1 MSDEIKKNSPSE
13 DVLQELEEELVV
25 EKPTTETP
33 AEAEVKEEAPAIEE
47 QSKEETKIKGEST
60 PQDESETVL
69 PEGEG
74 GSDKLPEETEGD
86 KSKEE
91 VTNGPNDTPV
101 EETPTDEEEL
111 PAEPETVKE
120 EVDVDAIRAELE
132 ELKAEKTEA
141 AEVEAL
147 GKENARVANEFNQ
160 LCQGLGKGLEE
171 AFEKYAIPTDKTIE
185 ELEKEDPAKAQ
196 LARNLTKQAND
207 IIEAAKKDAEAFLN
221 EKAHE
226 VVFKKADRL
235 LQKMDISEEEAPIV
249 AETFLDIIA
258 QAGIKDLHDD
268 LKAKLELAV
277 AKAKMV
283 VKAAGKT
290 VDVVK
295 TAADV
300 VKDHV
305 DKVAEKIEKVEEII
319 SDKKDT
325 SDKKDIPDKKD
336 EKIEEELTKP
346 ESPKVVE
353 EIDRAEF
360 EEGVGSKS
368 EPVSGINVDNV
379 LEKMAALPYKEQTKF
394 YKEHFELVEEALKKG
409 VR

>member
-1 MSDEIKKNSPSE
+1 MSDEIKK
-13 DVLQELEEELVV
+13 ELEEELVV
-25 EKPTTETP
+25 DKPAAETP
-33 AEAEVKEEAPAIEE
+33 AEAEVKKEAPAIEE
-47 QSKEETKIKGEST
+47 KQDVPTEPEGDKKVEEVEPKSEH
-60 PQDESETVL
+60 DEVL

-74 GSDKLPEETEGD
+74 NVDKLSEEAED
-86 KSKEE
+86 SKPKEE
-91 VTNGPNDTPV
+91 VADGPNDTPA
-101 EETPTDEEEL
+101 EEVPADEEE
-111 PAEPETVKE
+111 PVDEPKTVKE
-120 EVDVDAIRAELE
+120 EVDVDAIKAELE
-132 ELKAEKTEA
+132 ELKAEKAEA
-141 AEVEAL
+141 EEVEAL
-147 GKENARVANEFNQ
+147 GRENARVANEFNQ

-235 LQKMDISEEEAPIV
+235 LQKMDVSEEEAPIV

-258 QAGIKDLHDD
+258 QAGIRDLHDD

-283 VKAAGKT
+283 VKTAGKT

-300 VKDHV
+300 VKEHV
-305 DKVAEKIEKVEEII
+305 DKVAEKIGKVEEII
-319 SDKKDT
+319 SDKKDN
-325 SDKKDIPDKKD
+325 SDKKDAKD
-336 EKIEEELTKP
+336 EPAKKEEEPAKP
-346 ESPKVVE
+346 VE
-353 EIDRAEF
+353 EIDKSEF
-360 EEGVGSKS
+360 EEGIGAKS
-368 EPVSGINVDNV
+368 EPASLSVDNF
-379 LEKMAALPYKEQTKF
+379 LERLDQVKDLDKPAFIKANYALFEAAMRK
-394 YKEHFELVEEALKKG
+394 AG
-409 VR
+409 R

>member
-1 MSDEIKKNSPSE
+1 MSDEIKK
-13 DVLQELEEELVV
+13 ELEEELVV
-25 EKPTTETP
+25 DKPAAETP

-47 QSKEETKIKGEST
+47 K
-60 PQDESETVL
+60 QDVPTE
-69 PEGEG
+69 PEGEKKVEEVDPKSEHDEVLSEG
-74 GSDKLPEETEGD
+74 EGDVDKLQEEAEDSKPEKEATDGPD
-86 KSKEE
+86 DTPAEE
-91 VTNGPNDTPV
+91 VPA
-101 EETPTDEEEL
+101 DEEE
-111 PAEPETVKE
+111 PEGEPETVKE
-120 EVDVDAIRAELE
+120 EVDVDAIKAELE
-132 ELKAEKTEA
+132 ELKAEKAEA
-141 AEVEAL
+141 EEVEAL
-147 GKENARVANEFNQ
+147 GRENARVANEFNQ

-235 LQKMDISEEEAPIV
+235 LRKMDVSEEEAPIV

-258 QAGIKDLHDD
+258 QAGVRDLNDD

-283 VKAAGKT
+283 VKTAGKT

-300 VKDHV
+300 VKEHV

-319 SDKKDT
+319 SDKKDI
-325 SDKKDIPDKKD
+325 SDKKAIKD
-336 EKIEEELTKP
+336 EPAKKEEVP
-346 ESPKVVE
+346 VE
-353 EIDRAEF
+353 EIDKSEF
-360 EEGVGSKS
+360 EEGIGAKS
-368 EPVSGINVDNV
+368 EPASLSVDNF
-379 LEKMAALPYKEQTKF
+379 LERLDQVKDLDKPAFIKANYALFEAAMRK
-394 YKEHFELVEEALKKG
+394 AG
-409 VR
+409 R

>member
-1 MSDEIKKNSPSE
+1 MSDEIKK
-13 DVLQELEEELVV
+13 ELEEELVV
-25 EKPTTETP
+25 DKTTAETP

-47 QSKEETKIKGEST
+47 K
-60 PQDESETVL
+60 QDVHAESEGEKKVEEVEPKNEHDEVL

-74 GSDKLPEETEGD
+74 DVDKVQEEAED
-86 KSKEE
+86 SKPKEE
-91 VTNGPNDTPV
+91 VTDESNDTPV
-101 EETPTDEEEL
+101 EEVPEDEEE
-111 PAEPETVKE
+111 PVGEPETVEE
-120 EVDVDAIRAELE
+120 EVDVDAIKAELE
-132 ELKAEKTEA
+132 DLKAEKAEA
-141 AEVEAL
+141 EEVEAL
-147 GKENARVANEFNQ
+147 GRENARVANEFNQ

-171 AFEKYAIPTDKTIE
+171 AFEKYSIPTDKTIE

-235 LQKMDISEEEAPIV
+235 LQKMDVSEEEAPIV

-258 QAGIKDLHDD
+258 QAGIRDLHDD

-295 TAADV
+295 TAAEV
-300 VKDHV
+300 VKEHV
-305 DKVAEKIEKVEEII
+305 DKVAEKIEKVEGVIKEEPA
-319 SDKKDT
+319 KK
-325 SDKKDIPDKKD
+325 
-336 EKIEEELTKP
+336 EEEPEEKP
-346 ESPKVVE
+346 AKAIEAPVE
-353 EIDRAEF
+353 EIDKSEF
-360 EEGVGSKS
+360 EEGVGAKS
-368 EPVSGINVDNV
+368 EPASLSVDNF
-379 LEKMAALPYKEQTKF
+379 LERLDQVKDLDKPAFIKANYALFEAAM
-394 YKEHFELVEEALKKG
+394 KKAG
-409 VR
+409 R

>member
-13 DVLQELEEELVV
+13 DVLKELEEELVV
-25 EKPTTETP
+25 DKPATEAP

-47 QSKEETKIKGEST
+47 EAEKPVEGSPAEDVAEPEKEEEVPPT
-60 PQDESETVL
+60 
-69 PEGEG
+69 
-74 GSDKLPEETEGD
+74 
-86 KSKEE
+86 KEE
-91 VTNGPNDTPV
+91 KPAEEEKVEEPETKEETPV
-101 EETPTDEEEL
+101 EEVTEPEKEEEL
-111 PAEPETVKE
+111 TEPETVKE
-120 EVDVDAIRAELE
+120 EVDVDAIKAELE
-132 ELKAEKTEA
+132 ELKAEKAEA
-141 AEVEAL
+141 EEVEAL
-147 GKENARVANEFNQ
+147 GRENARVANEFNQ

-207 IIEAAKKDAEAFLN
+207 IIEGAKKDAEAFLN

-235 LQKMDISEEEAPIV
+235 LQKMDVSEEEAPIV

-258 QAGIKDLHDD
+258 QAGVRDLHDD

-295 TAADV
+295 NAADV
-300 VKDHV
+300 VKEHV

-319 SDKKDT
+319 
-325 SDKKDIPDKKD
+325 KD
-336 EKIEEELTKP
+336 EPAKKEEEPEEKP
-346 ESPKVVE
+346 AKAVEAPVE
-353 EIDRAEF
+353 EIDKSEF
-360 EEGVGSKS
+360 EEGVGAKS
-368 EPVSGINVDNV
+368 EPASLSVDNF
-379 LEKMAALPYKEQTKF
+379 LERLDQVRDLDKPAFIKANYSLFEAAM
-394 YKEHFELVEEALKKG
+394 KKAG
-409 VR
+409 R

>member
-1 MSDEIKKNSPSE
+1 MSDEFKK
-13 DVLQELEEELVV
+13 ELEEQEVVMNQPTAETQAEVTEPATEEVEKEEVIQPEVV
-25 EKPTTETP
+25 E
-33 AEAEVKEEAPAIEE
+33 EVKETPVVEEGEKEEKEVAKPEEPSTEEIVEEIPPEEEAKEEPEVIEE
-47 QSKEETKIKGEST
+47 Q
-60 PQDESETVL
+60 
-69 PEGEG
+69 
-74 GSDKLPEETEGD
+74 
-86 KSKEE
+86 
-91 VTNGPNDTPV
+91 
-101 EETPTDEEEL
+101 
-111 PAEPETVKE
+111 
-120 EVDVDAIRAELE
+120 VDVDAIRAELE
-132 ELKAEKTEA
+132 ELRAEKAEA

-325 SDKKDIPDKKD
+325 PDREDASNKKEIK
-336 EKIEEELTKP
+336 EELKKEEKP
-346 ESPKVVE
+346 EEKVPAKPEPPKVVE

-368 EPVSGINVDNV
+368 EPVSGINIDNV

-394 YKEHFELVEEALKKG
+394 YKEHFKLVEEALKKG

>member
-1 MSDEIKKNSPSE
+1 MSDEIKK
-13 DVLQELEEELVV
+13 ELEEELVV
-25 EKPTTETP
+25 DKPAAENP
-33 AEAEVKEEAPAIEE
+33 AEAEVREEAPAIEE
-47 QSKEETKIKGEST
+47 KQDVPTEPEGEKKVEEVDPKSEH
-60 PQDESETVL
+60 DEVL

-74 GSDKLPEETEGD
+74 DVDKLPEEAED
-86 KSKEE
+86 SKPEKEATDGPDDTPTEE
-91 VTNGPNDTPV
+91 VPA
-101 EETPTDEEEL
+101 DEEE
-111 PAEPETVKE
+111 PTGEPETVKE
-120 EVDVDAIRAELE
+120 EVDVDAIKAELE
-132 ELKAEKTEA
+132 ELKAEKAEA
-141 AEVEAL
+141 EEVEAL
-147 GKENARVANEFNQ
+147 GRENARVANEFNQ

-235 LQKMDISEEEAPIV
+235 LQKMDVSEEEAPIV

-258 QAGIKDLHDD
+258 QAGIRDLHDD

-283 VKAAGKT
+283 VKTAGKT

-300 VKDHV
+300 VKEHV

-319 SDKKDT
+319 
-325 SDKKDIPDKKD
+325 KD
-336 EKIEEELTKP
+336 EPAKKEEEPAKAVEAP
-346 ESPKVVE
+346 VE
-353 EIDRAEF
+353 EIDKSEF
-360 EEGVGSKS
+360 EEGVGAKS
-368 EPVSGINVDNV
+368 EPASLSADNF
-379 LEKMAALPYKEQTKF
+379 LERLDQVKDLDKPAFIKANYALFEAAMRK
-394 YKEHFELVEEALKKG
+394 AG
-409 VR
+409 R

>member
-1 MSDEIKKNSPSE
+1 MSDEIKK
-13 DVLQELEEELVV
+13 ELEEELVV
-25 EKPTTETP
+25 DKPAAETP

-47 QSKEETKIKGEST
+47 KQDVPTEPEGEKKVEEVEPKSEH
-60 PQDESETVL
+60 DEVL

-74 GSDKLPEETEGD
+74 NVDKLPEEAED
-86 KSKEE
+86 SKPKEE
-91 VTNGPNDTPV
+91 VTDGHNDTPA
-101 EETPTDEEEL
+101 EEVPADEEE
-111 PAEPETVKE
+111 PAGEPETVKE
-120 EVDVDAIRAELE
+120 EVDVDAIKAELE
-132 ELKAEKTEA
+132 ELKAEKAEA
-141 AEVEAL
+141 EEVEAL
-147 GKENARVANEFNQ
+147 GRENARVANEFNQ

-185 ELEKEDPAKAQ
+185 DLEKEDPAKAQ

-235 LQKMDISEEEAPIV
+235 LQKMDVSEEEAPIV

-258 QAGIKDLHDD
+258 QAGIRDLHDD

-300 VKDHV
+300 VKEHV
-305 DKVAEKIEKVEEII
+305 DKVTEKIEKVKEII
-319 SDKKDT
+319 
-325 SDKKDIPDKKD
+325 KD
-336 EKIEEELTKP
+336 EPAKKEEEPAKAIEAP
-346 ESPKVVE
+346 VE
-353 EIDRAEF
+353 EIDKSEF
-360 EEGVGSKS
+360 EEGVGAKS
-368 EPVSGINVDNV
+368 EPASLSVDNF
-379 LEKMAALPYKEQTKF
+379 LERLDQVKDLDKPAFIKANYALFEAAMRK
-394 YKEHFELVEEALKKG
+394 AG
-409 VR
+409 R

>member
-1 MSDEIKKNSPSE
+1 MSDETKK
-13 DVLQELEEELVV
+13 ELEEQEVV
-25 EKPTTETP
+25 VNQPTAETP
-33 AEAEVKEEAPAIEE
+33 AEVTELATKEVEKEEVVQPEVVEEIKETPAIEEGKEEAKQNEEEVISDKKDTKPEGPSTEEAVEEIPLEEKEVKEEPEVVEE
-47 QSKEETKIKGEST
+47 Q
-60 PQDESETVL
+60 
-69 PEGEG
+69 
-74 GSDKLPEETEGD
+74 
-86 KSKEE
+86 
-91 VTNGPNDTPV
+91 
-101 EETPTDEEEL
+101 
-111 PAEPETVKE
+111 
-120 EVDVDAIRAELE
+120 VDVDAIRAELE
-132 ELKAEKTEA
+132 ELKAEKAEA
-141 AEVEAL
+141 EEVEAL
-147 GKENARVANEFNQ
+147 GRENARVANEFNQ

-171 AFEKYAIPTDKTIE
+171 AFKKYAIPTDKTIE

-235 LQKMDISEEEAPIV
+235 LQKMDVSEEEAPIV

-319 SDKKDT
+319 SE
-325 SDKKDIPDKKD
+325 KKDIEDEPAKK
-336 EKIEEELTKP
+336 EEEPEDKPTKAIETP
-346 ESPKVVE
+346 VE

>member
-1 MSDEIKKNSPSE
+1 MSDEIKKE
-13 DVLQELEEELVV
+13 ELEQQEEKQEVV
-25 EKPTTETP
+25 QPEV
-33 AEAEVKEEAPAIEE
+33 AEEVKEAPAIEE
-47 QSKEETKIKGEST
+47 ETEKPAEEALIEDVAKSKKEEEVPPTEEEKPAEEEKVEE
-60 PQDESETVL
+60 PET
-69 PEGEG
+69 
-74 GSDKLPEETEGD
+74 
-86 KSKEE
+86 KEE
-91 VTNGPNDTPV
+91 APA
-101 EETPTDEEEL
+101 EEVPADEEE
-111 PAEPETVKE
+111 PVDEPETVKE
-120 EVDVDAIRAELE
+120 EVDVDAIKAELE
-132 ELKAEKTEA
+132 ELKAEKAEA
-141 AEVEAL
+141 EEVEAL
-147 GKENARVANEFNQ
+147 GRENARVANEFNQ

-235 LQKMDISEEEAPIV
+235 LRKMDVSEEEAPIV

-258 QAGIKDLHDD
+258 QAGVRDLNDD

-283 VKAAGKT
+283 VKTAGKT

-300 VKDHV
+300 VKEHV

-319 SDKKDT
+319 
-325 SDKKDIPDKKD
+325 KD
-336 EKIEEELTKP
+336 EPAKKEEEPAKAIEAP
-346 ESPKVVE
+346 VE
-353 EIDRAEF
+353 EINKSEF
-360 EEGVGSKS
+360 EEGVGAKS
-368 EPVSGINVDNV
+368 EPASLSVDNF
-379 LEKMAALPYKEQTKF
+379 LERLDQVKDLDKPAFIKANYALFEAAMRK
-394 YKEHFELVEEALKKG
+394 AG
-409 VR
+409 R

>member
-13 DVLQELEEELVV
+13 DVLKELEEQEVV
-25 EKPTTETP
+25 VNQPTAETP
-33 AEAEVKEEAPAIEE
+33 AEVTEPATEDLEKEKVIQPEVVEEVKETPAIEE
-47 QSKEETKIKGEST
+47 DKEEKKEEEKKGEEIT
-60 PQDESETVL
+60 
-69 PEGEG
+69 
-74 GSDKLPEETEGD
+74 KPEEPSTEKVEEEEPLTEG
-86 KSKEE
+86 
-91 VTNGPNDTPV
+91 
-101 EETPTDEEEL
+101 
-111 PAEPETVKE
+111 VKE
-120 EVDVDAIRAELE
+120 EPEVVEEQVDVDAIRAELE
-132 ELKAEKTEA
+132 ELKAEKAEA

-300 VKDHV
+300 VKEHV
-305 DKVAEKIEKVEEII
+305 DKVAEKIEKVEDII
-319 SDKKDT
+319 SDKKDI
-325 SDKKDIPDKKD
+325 SDKKEIKEEPK
-336 EKIEEELTKP
+336 EEEKPEEKVPTKP
-346 ESPKVVE
+346 EPPKVVE

-368 EPVSGINVDNV
+368 EPTSGINVDNV
-379 LEKMAALPYKEQTKF
+379 LEKMAALPFKDRNAF
-394 YKEHFELVEEALKKG
+394 YKEHFALVEEALKRG
-409 VR
+409 A

>member
-13 DVLQELEEELVV
+13 DVLKELEEELVV
-25 EKPTTETP
+25 EQPTTETP

-47 QSKEETKIKGEST
+47 
-60 PQDESETVL
+60 
-69 PEGEG
+69 
-74 GSDKLPEETEGD
+74 ETE
-86 KSKEE
+86 K
-91 VTNGPNDTPV
+91 PV
-101 EETPTDEEEL
+101 EETPAEDVVEPKKEEEVPPTEEKK
-111 PAEPETVKE
+111 PAEEEKVEEPETKEKALVEEEESIEPETVKE
-120 EVDVDAIRAELE
+120 EVDVDAIKAELE
-132 ELKAEKTEA
+132 ELKAEKAEA

-171 AFEKYAIPTDKTIE
+171 AFEKYSIPTDKTIE

-300 VKDHV
+300 VKEHV
-305 DKVAEKIEKVEEII
+305 DKVADKIEKVEEII
-319 SDKKDT
+319 SDKKDI
-325 SDKKDIPDKKD
+325 SNKKDIK
-336 EKIEEELTKP
+336 EEPKEESKP
-346 ESPKVVE
+346 EEKVPAKPEPPKVVE

-368 EPVSGINVDNV
+368 EPASGINVDNV
-379 LEKMAALPYKEQTKF
+379 LEKMAALPFKDRNAF
-394 YKEHFELVEEALKKG
+394 YKEHFALVEEALKRG
-409 VR
+409 A

>member
-13 DVLQELEEELVV
+13 DVLKELEEELVV
-25 EKPTTETP
+25 EQPTAETP
-33 AEAEVKEEAPAIEE
+33 AEAEIKEEAPAIEE
-47 QSKEETKIKGEST
+47 
-60 PQDESETVL
+60 
-69 PEGEG
+69 
-74 GSDKLPEETEGD
+74 ETE
-86 KSKEE
+86 K
-91 VTNGPNDTPV
+91 PV
-101 EETPTDEEEL
+101 EETPVEDVSEPEKEKEVPPTEEEK
-111 PAEPETVKE
+111 PAEEEKVEESETKEKAPVEEVTEPETVKE
-120 EVDVDAIRAELE
+120 EVDVDAIKAELE
-132 ELKAEKTEA
+132 ELKAEKAEA
-141 AEVEAL
+141 EEVEAL
-147 GKENARVANEFNQ
+147 GRENARVANEFNQ

-171 AFEKYAIPTDKTIE
+171 AFKKYAIPTDKTIE

-207 IIEAAKKDAEAFLN
+207 IIETAKKDAEAFLN

-290 VDVVK
+290 VDIVK

-300 VKDHV
+300 VKEHV
-305 DKVAEKIEKVEEII
+305 DKVADKIEKVEEII
-319 SDKKDT
+319 SDKKG
-325 SDKKDIPDKKD
+325 
-336 EKIEEELTKP
+336 IEEEPKEEEKP
-346 ESPKVVE
+346 EEKLPAEPEPPKVVE

-368 EPVSGINVDNV
+368 EPASGINVDNV
-379 LEKMAALPYKEQTKF
+379 LEKMAALPFKDRNAF
-394 YKEHFELVEEALKKG
+394 YKEHFALVEEALKRG
-409 VR
+409 A

>member
-1 MSDEIKKNSPSE
+1 MSDEIKK
-13 DVLQELEEELVV
+13 ELEEELVV
-25 EKPTTETP
+25 DKPAAETP

-47 QSKEETKIKGEST
+47 KQDVPTEPEGEKKVEEVDPKSEH
-60 PQDESETVL
+60 DEVL

-74 GSDKLPEETEGD
+74 NVDKLPEEAED
-86 KSKEE
+86 SKPKEE
-91 VTNGPNDTPV
+91 VADGPNDTPA
-101 EETPTDEEEL
+101 EEVPADEEE
-111 PAEPETVKE
+111 PTGEPETVKE
-120 EVDVDAIRAELE
+120 EVDVDAIKAELE
-132 ELKAEKTEA
+132 ELKAEKAEA
-141 AEVEAL
+141 EEVEAL
-147 GKENARVANEFNQ
+147 GRENARVANEFNQ

-235 LQKMDISEEEAPIV
+235 LQKMDVSEEEAPIV

-258 QAGIKDLHDD
+258 QAGIRDLHDD

-283 VKAAGKT
+283 VRTAGKT

-295 TAADV
+295 NAADV
-300 VKDHV
+300 VKEHV

-319 SDKKDT
+319 SDKKDLKGEPA
-325 SDKKDIPDKKD
+325 KKE
-336 EKIEEELTKP
+336 EKPAKAVEAP
-346 ESPKVVE
+346 VE
-353 EIDRAEF
+353 EIDKSEF
-360 EEGVGSKS
+360 EEGIGAKS
-368 EPVSGINVDNV
+368 EPASLSVDNF
-379 LEKMAALPYKEQTKF
+379 LERLDQVKDLDKPAFIKANYALFEAAMRK
-394 YKEHFELVEEALKKG
+394 AG
-409 VR
+409 R

>member
-1 MSDEIKKNSPSE
+1 MSDEIKK
-13 DVLQELEEELVV
+13 ELEEELVV
-25 EKPTTETP
+25 DKPATETP

-47 QSKEETKIKGEST
+47 KQDVPTEPEGEKKVEEIEPKSEH
-60 PQDESETVL
+60 DEVL

-74 GSDKLPEETEGD
+74 DVDKVQEEAED
-86 KSKEE
+86 SKPKEE
-91 VTNGPNDTPV
+91 VTDGPDDTPA
-101 EETPTDEEEL
+101 EEVSADEEE
-111 PAEPETVKE
+111 PADEPETVKE
-120 EVDVDAIRAELE
+120 EVDVDAIKAELE
-132 ELKAEKTEA
+132 ELKAEKAEA
-141 AEVEAL
+141 EEVEAL
-147 GKENARVANEFNQ
+147 GRENARVANEFNQ

-235 LQKMDISEEEAPIV
+235 LRKMDVSEEEAPIV

-258 QAGIKDLHDD
+258 QAGVRDLHDD

-283 VKAAGKT
+283 VKTAGKT

-295 TAADV
+295 TAADA
-300 VKDHV
+300 VKEHV

-319 SDKKDT
+319 
-325 SDKKDIPDKKD
+325 KD
-336 EKIEEELTKP
+336 EPAKKEE
-346 ESPKVVE
+346 VAVE
-353 EIDRAEF
+353 EIDKSEF
-360 EEGVGSKS
+360 EEGVGAKS
-368 EPVSGINVDNV
+368 EPASLTVDNF
-379 LEKMAALPYKEQTKF
+379 LERLDQVKDLDKPAFIKANYSLFEAAMRK
-394 YKEHFELVEEALKKG
+394 AG
-409 VR
+409 R

>member
-1 MSDEIKKNSPSE
+1 MSDEIKK
-13 DVLQELEEELVV
+13 ELEEELVV
-25 EKPTTETP
+25 DKPAAETP
-33 AEAEVKEEAPAIEE
+33 AEAEVKKEAPAIEE
-47 QSKEETKIKGEST
+47 KQDVPTEPEGDKKVEEVEPKSEH
-60 PQDESETVL
+60 DEVL

-74 GSDKLPEETEGD
+74 NVDKLPEEAED
-86 KSKEE
+86 SKPKEE
-91 VTNGPNDTPV
+91 VADGPDDTPA
-101 EETPTDEEEL
+101 EEVPADEEE
-111 PAEPETVKE
+111 PEGEPETVKE
-120 EVDVDAIRAELE
+120 EVDVDAIKAELE
-132 ELKAEKTEA
+132 ELKAEKAEA
-141 AEVEAL
+141 EEVEAL
-147 GKENARVANEFNQ
+147 GRENARVANEFNQ

-235 LQKMDISEEEAPIV
+235 LQKMDVSEEEAPIV

-258 QAGIKDLHDD
+258 QAGIRDLHDD

-283 VKAAGKT
+283 VKTAGKT

-300 VKDHV
+300 VKEHV

-319 SDKKDT
+319 SDKKGI
-325 SDKKDIPDKKD
+325 SDKKDIKD
-336 EKIEEELTKP
+336 EPAKKEEKPAKAIEAP
-346 ESPKVVE
+346 VE
-353 EIDRAEF
+353 EIDKSEF
-360 EEGVGSKS
+360 EEGIGAKS
-368 EPVSGINVDNV
+368 EPASLSVDNF
-379 LEKMAALPYKEQTKF
+379 LERLDQVKDLDKPAFIKANYALFEAAMRK
-394 YKEHFELVEEALKKG
+394 AG
-409 VR
+409 R

>member
-1 MSDEIKKNSPSE
+1 MSDEIKKK
-13 DVLQELEEELVV
+13 ELEQQEEKQEVIQP
-25 EKPTTETP
+25 EI
-33 AEAEVKEEAPAIEE
+33 AEEVKEETPAIEE
-47 QSKEETKIKGEST
+47 
-60 PQDESETVL
+60 
-69 PEGEG
+69 
-74 GSDKLPEETEGD
+74 ETE
-86 KSKEE
+86 K
-91 VTNGPNDTPV
+91 PV
-101 EETPTDEEEL
+101 EETPVEDVAKPEKEEEVPPTEEEKPAEEEKVEEPEVKEKAPVEEVTEPEKEEEL
-111 PAEPETVKE
+111 TEPKTVKE
-120 EVDVDAIRAELE
+120 EVDVDAIKAELE
-132 ELKAEKTEA
+132 ELKAEKAEA
-141 AEVEAL
+141 EEVEAL
-147 GKENARVANEFNQ
+147 GRENARVANEFNQ

-171 AFEKYAIPTDKTIE
+171 AFEKYSIPTDKTIE

-290 VDVVK
+290 VDVIK

-319 SDKKDT
+319 SDKEEPK
-325 SDKKDIPDKKD
+325 
-336 EKIEEELTKP
+336 EEEKP
-346 ESPKVVE
+346 EEKVPAKPEPPKVVE

-360 EEGVGSKS
+360 EESVGSKS
-368 EPVSGINVDNV
+368 EPTSGINVDNV
-379 LEKMAALPYKEQTKF
+379 LEKMAALPFKDRNAF
-394 YKEHFELVEEALKKG
+394 YKEHFALVEEALKRG
-409 VR
+409 A

>member
-1 MSDEIKKNSPSE
+1 MSDEIKKEELDQQEEKQKVIQSEVAEEVKEKTPAIEEETEKPVEETSTE
-13 DVLQELEEELVV
+13 DVVEPEKEEEVPPTEE
-25 EKPTTETP
+25 EKP
-33 AEAEVKEEAPAIEE
+33 AEEEKVEEPEVKEEVP
-47 QSKEETKIKGEST
+47 
-60 PQDESETVL
+60 V
-69 PEGEG
+69 
-74 GSDKLPEETEGD
+74 
-86 KSKEE
+86 EE
-91 VTNGPNDTPV
+91 VTEP
-101 EETPTDEEEL
+101 EKEEEL
-111 PAEPETVKE
+111 TEPETVKE
-120 EVDVDAIRAELE
+120 EVDVDAIKAELE
-132 ELKAEKTEA
+132 ELKAEKAEA
-141 AEVEAL
+141 AEMEAL

-171 AFEKYAIPTDKTIE
+171 AFEKYSIPTDKTIE

-300 VKDHV
+300 VKEHV
-305 DKVAEKIEKVEEII
+305 DKVADKIEKVEEII
-319 SDKKDT
+319 SDKKDI
-325 SDKKDIPDKKD
+325 KEEPK
-336 EKIEEELTKP
+336 EEEKP
-346 ESPKVVE
+346 EEKVPAKSEPPKVVE

-360 EEGVGSKS
+360 EEGIGSKS
-368 EPVSGINVDNV
+368 EPASGINVNNV
-379 LEKMAALPYKEQTKF
+379 LEKMAALPFKDRNAF
-394 YKEHFELVEEALKKG
+394 YKEHFVLVEEALKRG
-409 VR
+409 A

>member
-1 MSDEIKKNSPSE
+1 MSDEIKKEELDQQEEKQKVIQSEVAEEVKEKTPAIEEETEKPVEETSTE
-13 DVLQELEEELVV
+13 DVVEPEKEEEVPPTEE
-25 EKPTTETP
+25 EKP
-33 AEAEVKEEAPAIEE
+33 AEEEKVEEPEVKEEAP
-47 QSKEETKIKGEST
+47 
-60 PQDESETVL
+60 V
-69 PEGEG
+69 
-74 GSDKLPEETEGD
+74 
-86 KSKEE
+86 EE
-91 VTNGPNDTPV
+91 VTEP
-101 EETPTDEEEL
+101 EKEEEL
-111 PAEPETVKE
+111 TEPETVKE
-120 EVDVDAIRAELE
+120 EVDVDAIKAELE
-132 ELKAEKTEA
+132 ELKAEKAEA
-141 AEVEAL
+141 AEMEAL

-171 AFEKYAIPTDKTIE
+171 AFEKYSIPTDKTIE

-300 VKDHV
+300 VKEHV
-305 DKVAEKIEKVEEII
+305 DKVADKIEKVEEII

-325 SDKKDIPDKKD
+325 FDEKDIK
-336 EKIEEELTKP
+336 EKPKEEGKPAEKVPAKP
-346 ESPKVVE
+346 EPPKVVE

-368 EPVSGINVDNV
+368 EPASGINVNNV
-379 LEKMAALPYKEQTKF
+379 LQKMAALPFKDRNAF
-394 YKEHFELVEEALKKG
+394 YKEHFALVEEALKRG
-409 VR
+409 A

>member
-1 MSDEIKKNSPSE
+1 MSDEIKK
-13 DVLQELEEELVV
+13 ELEEELVV
-25 EKPTTETP
+25 DKPAAETP

-47 QSKEETKIKGEST
+47 KQDVPTEPEGEKKVEEVDPKSEH
-60 PQDESETVL
+60 DEVL

-74 GSDKLPEETEGD
+74 NVDKLSEEAED
-86 KSKEE
+86 SKPKEE
-91 VTNGPNDTPV
+91 VADGPNDTPA
-101 EETPTDEEEL
+101 EEVPTDEEE
-111 PAEPETVKE
+111 PTGEPEIVKE
-120 EVDVDAIRAELE
+120 EVDVDAIKAELE
-132 ELKAEKTEA
+132 ELKAEKAEA
-141 AEVEAL
+141 EEVEAL
-147 GKENARVANEFNQ
+147 GRENARVANEFNQ

-235 LQKMDISEEEAPIV
+235 LQKMDVSEEEAPIV

-258 QAGIKDLHDD
+258 QAGIRDLHDD

-283 VKAAGKT
+283 VKTAGKT
-290 VDVVK
+290 ADVVK

-300 VKDHV
+300 VKEHV

-319 SDKKDT
+319 SDKKDN
-325 SDKKDIPDKKD
+325 SDKKDAKD
-336 EKIEEELTKP
+336 EPAKKEEEPTKP
-346 ESPKVVE
+346 VE
-353 EIDRAEF
+353 EIDKSEF
-360 EEGVGSKS
+360 EEGVGAKS
-368 EPVSGINVDNV
+368 EPASLSVDNF
-379 LEKMAALPYKEQTKF
+379 LERLDQVKDLDKPAFIKANYALFEAAMRK
-394 YKEHFELVEEALKKG
+394 AG
-409 VR
+409 R